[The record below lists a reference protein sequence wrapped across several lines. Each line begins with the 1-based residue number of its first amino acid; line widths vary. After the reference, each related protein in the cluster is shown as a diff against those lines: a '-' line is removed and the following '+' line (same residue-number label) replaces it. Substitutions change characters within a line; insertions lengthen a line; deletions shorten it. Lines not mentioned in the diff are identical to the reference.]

1 MSGAIVGATAGAGA
15 AAAAAAAA
23 RMREEEEKLTTY
35 NKDELDGWEFKIIRS
50 YSTYFKKYENL
61 KKVCDDEAQAGWEM
75 VEKFD
80 DYRVRFKRP
89 TAKRRND
96 QFLQGI
102 DPYRTLVGWSSGR
115 LVGTIV
121 GATLL
126 GAGVILALVL
136 FLKAA
141 H

>member
-1 MSGAIVGATAGAGA
+1 MSGAIVGATAGAGT
-15 AAAAAAAA
+15 AAAAAAA
-23 RMREEEEKLTTY
+23 RMREEEEQLTTY
-35 NKDELDGWEFKIIRS
+35 NKGDLNGWEFKIIRS

-61 KKVCDDEAQAGWEM
+61 KRVCDEEAQAGWEM

-102 DPYRTLVGWSSGR
+102 DPYRTHVGWSSGR
-115 LVGTIV
+115 LAGTIFGV
-121 GATLL
+121 IIL
-126 GAGVILALVL
+126 GIGLILALVL